1 MTTPT
6 PGSPDAGSDACP
18 RSATVMWI
26 NWVGVI
32 CMIGSVCILRQMP
45 DIADLT
51 ATLIVAAAFAL
62 PLIILEAL
70 LLRGRRIPEEPQDAV
85 PGRPGLI
92 GHAVEYAQEGINWH
106 GTADPSLSRF
116 GVKMVGL
123 WTTLAVIY
131 LIYNIIPEYSA
142 TLFNPFY
149 EMLRLAIPV
158 FLLVSPAYFWW
169 ADGRMRQPC
178 DGYWHLGALV
188 LGRDGVAVSKLRQH
202 ALGWLVKAFFL
213 PLMFAYFHGNIIN
226 FRNADFSSLDLM
238 GWHYFFYNLLIL
250 VDLGVIVVGY
260 ALTVRL
266 FDNHIR
272 STEPTWSGWVPAII
286 CYQPFWG
293 LAGPQYF
300 AYRNDMDWG
309 SLLAPYPA
317 LQVVFSMII
326 LGLMAVYT
334 WASVSFG
341 LRFSNL
347 THRGVITNGPY
358 RFSKH
363 PAYLSKN
370 LSWWFEAMPFI
381 APFIFGFRGQG
392 WQGHWMA
399 AGGRTLR
406 LIAVNLIY
414 YIRARTE
421 ERHLS
426 HDPLYVRYALWME
439 RHGIMAWVQRFVKI
453 ARYSVPQ
460 GMQSPDSRAE
470 TRRDHTTP
478 AE

>member
-1 MTTPT
+1 M
-6 PGSPDAGSDACP
+6 SDLPPSDPVSCP

-26 NWVGVI
+26 NWIGVA
-32 CMIGSVCILRQMP
+32 CMIAAACILRQMP
-45 DIADLT
+45 DVPAMT
-51 ATLIVAAAFAL
+51 ATLIVLAAFAL
-62 PLIILEAL
+62 PLIVLEAT
-70 LLRGRRIPEEPQDAV
+70 LLRGRRAPERPEDAV
-85 PGRPGLI
+85 PGGPGLI
-92 GHAVEYAQEGINWH
+92 GHNVDYAQEGIDWH
-106 GTADPSLSRF
+106 GPAAPSFSRF
-116 GVKMVGL
+116 GVKLIGL
-123 WTTLAVIY
+123 WTTLAIIA
-131 LIYNIIPEYSA
+131 LIYQLVPEYSA
-142 TLFNPFY
+142 TLFDPFWS
-149 EMLRLAIPV
+149 MLEVAIPV

-169 ADGRMRQPC
+169 ADGRIRQPY
-178 DGYWHLGALV
+178 DGYWHVGALI
-188 LGRDGVAVSKLRQH
+188 LGWSDEVGLSKIRQH
-202 ALGWLVKAFFL
+202 ALGWTVKAFFL

-226 FRNADFSSLDLM
+226 FRGANFSELDAM

-272 STEPTWSGWVPAII
+272 STEPTWSGWLPAII

-293 LAGPQYF
+293 LMGPQYF
-300 AYRNDMDWG
+300 AYRTEMDWG
-309 SLLAPYPA
+309 SLLEPYPA
-317 LQVVFSMII
+317 LQIVFSAII
-326 LGLMAVYT
+326 LGLMGIYT

-370 LSWWFEAMPFI
+370 LSWWFEALPFI
-381 APFIFGFRGQG
+381 APLVFGFRGQG
-392 WQGHWMA
+392 WSGHWTAA
-399 AGGRTLR
+399 AGNTLR
-406 LIAVNLIY
+406 LLAVNLIY

-439 RHGIMAWVQRFVKI
+439 RHGIMAWAQRLARFV
-453 ARYSVPQ
+453 RYRPPAQRRV
-460 GMQSPDSRAE
+460 DV
-470 TRRDHTTP
+470 TREDVDPGT
-478 AE
+478 

>member
-1 MTTPT
+1 MRAVP
-6 PGSPDAGSDACP
+6 PCP

-26 NWVGVI
+26 NWTGVA
-32 CMIGSVCILRQMP
+32 CMIGAVCLLRRMP
-45 DIADLT
+45 DVADLT
-51 ATLIVAAAFAL
+51 ATVIVAAAFAV
-62 PLIILEAL
+62 PLMVLEAV
-70 LLRGRRIPEEPQDAV
+70 LLRGRRMPGHPGDAV

-92 GHAVEYAQEGINWH
+92 GHAVAYAEEGIDWH
-106 GTADPSLSRF
+106 APADPSYSRF
-116 GVKMVGL
+116 AVKLVGL
-123 WTTLAVIY
+123 WTTLAVIA
-131 LIYNIIPEYSA
+131 LIYGVIPEYGA
-142 TLFNPFY
+142 TLFDPFY
-149 EMLRLAIPV
+149 AMLAKAIPV

-169 ADGRMRQPC
+169 ADGRMRAPR
-178 DGYWHLGALV
+178 DGYWHVGALV
-188 LGRDGVAVSKLRQH
+188 LGWTDRVTLSKLRQH
-202 ALGWLVKAFFL
+202 ALGWTVKAFFL

-226 FRNADFSSLDLM
+226 FRTADFSSLDLM
-238 GWHYFFYNLLIL
+238 GWHHFFYNLLIL

-260 ALTVRL
+260 ALTVRI

-272 STEPTWSGWVPAII
+272 STEPTWSGWLPAII

-293 LAGPQYF
+293 LMGPQYF
-300 AYRNDMDWG
+300 AYRGDMDWG

-317 LQVVFSMII
+317 LQVAFSVII

-347 THRGVITNGPY
+347 THRGIVTNGPY

-370 LSWWFEAMPFI
+370 LSWWFEALPFI

-439 RHGIMAWVQRFVKI
+439 RHGIMAWVQRFVKF
-453 ARYSVPQ
+453 ARYRVPQ
-460 GMQSPDSRAE
+460 GALTPEQQTE

>member
-1 MTTPT
+1 M
-6 PGSPDAGSDACP
+6 SDRPPADPVSCP
-18 RSATVMWI
+18 RSATVMGI
-26 NWVGVI
+26 NWTGVVCMVGA
-32 CMIGSVCILRQMP
+32 VCILRQMP
-45 DIADLT
+45 EVPALT
-51 ATLIVAAAFAL
+51 ATLIVAGAFAL
-62 PLIILEAL
+62 PLIVLEAV
-70 LLRGRRIPEEPQDAV
+70 LLRGRRIPERPGDAV
-85 PGRPGLI
+85 PGESGLI
-92 GHAVEYAQEGINWH
+92 GHSVDYSREGIAWR
-106 GTADPSLSRF
+106 GPSNPSFSRF
-116 GVKMVGL
+116 CVKMIGL
-123 WTTLAVIY
+123 WTTLAVIA
-131 LIYNIIPEYSA
+131 LIYNVVPEYSA
-142 TLFNPFY
+142 TLFDPFY
-149 EMLRLAIPV
+149 AMLDIAIPV

-169 ADGRMRQPC
+169 ADGRMHDPL

-188 LGRDGVAVSKLRQH
+188 LGWSDRVALSKVRQH

-213 PLMFAYFHGNIIN
+213 PLMFAYFHQNIIN
-226 FRNADFSSLDLM
+226 FRTADFSSLDLM

-250 VDLGVIVVGY
+250 VDLGCIVVGY

-272 STEPTWSGWVPAII
+272 STEPTWSGWLPAII

-293 LAGPQYF
+293 LVGPQYF
-300 AYRNDMDWG
+300 AYRGDMDWA

-317 LQVVFSMII
+317 LQVVFSIII

-347 THRGVITNGPY
+347 THRGIITNGPY

-370 LSWWFEAMPFI
+370 LSWWFEALPFI
-381 APFIFGFRGQG
+381 APFVFGFRGAG
-392 WQGHWMA
+392 WQGHWADAMV
-399 AGGRTLR
+399 RTLR
-406 LIAVNLIY
+406 LIGVNLIY

-439 RHGIMAWVQRFVKI
+439 RHGIMAWAQRLTRLI
-453 ARYSVPQ
+453 RYRPPTAQ
-460 GMQSPDSRAE
+460 
-470 TRRDHTTP
+470 RDDADQRP
-478 AE
+478 